1 VAIHLNDKQSMMWGG
16 STDPCALCQVRWG
29 SDFPRPFTVLI
40 LCIFCFQVSSLGAIN
55 QKNNSAL
62 SGQIAAAFAEA
73 PFGIQGNRIY
83 VEFRDVS
90 AANMGYNGATF
101 AG

>member
-1 VAIHLNDKQSMMWGG
+1 MPG
-16 STDPCALCQVRWG
+16 SLAFECVKFVFSYAVYYW
-29 SDFPRPFTVLI
+29 
-40 LCIFCFQVSSLGAIN
+40 FQVASLGAIN